1 MYTKLLVSRENKSWT
16 PFLGGTLA
24 LLCVL
29 SVLGLLALFYWT
41 NNETIHDH
49 QGQIDGLKREVE
61 FLKKL
66 LIEGAS
72 TNYEDERAERNIRE
86 ILTDPIDEDYP
97 NDEGEKTRPMVIDAK
112 YSEAIKNG
120 TYHAKNKTEGLRIYG
135 VWLKKGKRNRSFN
148 RGRSTKSPIKS
159 HHRISAV
166 WSERDTNN
174 ILNAHFAGKSTLTHR
189 KSYSRQKASSSSV
202 SAASSLKKG
211 FRRNKNSQSSKPRQL
226 RRANKP
232 ITKVNRVDKSPMSK
246 DKLIG
251 MKAVHFIG
259 QNPVD
264 PRDFQ
269 EGPKIK
275 NVDGLF
281 KKWHLSGW
289 SSRMREVS
297 NAFPVKNGTVQ
308 VSSPGVYYVYAQIN
322 YLDEHDVNA
331 FQIYKNQDPLFLCT
345 TMTNT
350 PTKSTKTNTCY
361 TGGLVYLD
369 QGDSVFIRDL
379 EPGRFSVLLPSHSF
393 FGFVQVSQIGI

>member
-1 MYTKLLVSRENKSWT
+1 MYLNKNNEEIKILALREIRTWGISVWLCLCVFFALLVSRENKSWT

-61 FLKKL
+61 FLRKL

-135 VWLKKGKRNRSFN
+135 VWLKKGKRNRS
-148 RGRSTKSPIKS
+148 TKSPIKS
-159 HHRISAV
+159 HH
-166 WSERDTNN
+166 
-174 ILNAHFAGKSTLTHR
+174 
-189 KSYSRQKASSSSV
+189 SRQKASSSSV

-232 ITKVNRVDKSPMSK
+232 ITKMSRVDKSPMSK

-297 NAFPVKNGTVQ
+297 NAFPVKNGTV
-308 VSSPGVYYVYAQIN
+308 
-322 YLDEHDVNA
+322 
-331 FQIYKNQDPLFLCT
+331 QIYKNQDPLFLCT

>member
-61 FLKKL
+61 FLRKL

-135 VWLKKGKRNRSFN
+135 VWLKKGKRNRS
-148 RGRSTKSPIKS
+148 TKSPIKS
-159 HHRISAV
+159 HH
-166 WSERDTNN
+166 
-174 ILNAHFAGKSTLTHR
+174 
-189 KSYSRQKASSSSV
+189 SRQKASSSSV

-232 ITKVNRVDKSPMSK
+232 ITKVSRVDKSPMSK

-308 VSSPGVYYVYAQIN
+308 VSSPGVYYVYAQVN

-379 EPGRFSVLLPSHSF
+379 EPGRFSVLLPS
-393 FGFVQVSQIGI
+393 